1 MPDLLLLCLNFI
13 RAGLFAFGG
22 GLATLPFLTEMSAEH
37 PDWFSRADLANR
49 VAVSES
55 TPGPL
60 GINMA
65 TYVGYHT
72 HGIAGAILA
81 PLSLTLPSFLIVLL
95 LAGLWQKYKNH
106 ETVRKVFGGIR
117 PAAIGLILSAGFSV
131 FLIALFPGYESFHGL
146 FAHFDWKCALLFAVI
161 MAATQVP
168 KFKKL
173 HPLVYIAAAAVIGI
187 VFHF

>member
-1 MPDLLLLCLNFI
+1 MPDLLLLCLNFF

-22 GLATLPFLTEMSAEH
+22 GLATLPFLNEMSAAH
-37 PDWFSRADLANR
+37 PDWFTQADLANM

-65 TYVGYHT
+65 TFAGYQS

-81 PLSLTLPSFLIVLL
+81 PLSLTLPSFLIVLI
-95 LAGLWQKYKNH
+95 LAGFWQKYKNN
-106 ETVRKVFGGIR
+106 EKVRKVFGGIR

-131 FLIALFPGYESFHGL
+131 FLIALFPGYEGIHGL
-146 FAHFDWKCALLFAVI
+146 FSHFDWKCALLFAVI
-161 MAATQVP
+161 MAATQIP
-168 KFKKL
+168 KCKKL
-173 HPLVYIAAAAVIGI
+173 HPLVYIAAAAVLGI
-187 VFHF
+187 VFQF